1 MRPVESARLRIAS
14 KHSDKIRKA
23 LVAGINTKKLAEDFL
38 ATHKG
43 ASITPQQARDWVK
56 VNAVADNKDLTNAL
70 RYAYADAWVVGH
82 KSGLSQ
88 LGYAYGINKATPS
101 MGDFIQSMSIDWSKW
116 TPGNEAAAALLSPPN
131 GLQTLLNASHT
142 VIQSID
148 QTSYDRLGTQLA
160 SALSQGLT
168 MDDTASLISGVLD
181 DPSRALTIA
190 VTESARATT
199 AASRAVYEDSGVEYV
214 TWLVAEGCDD
224 CQENAD
230 AGPIP
235 IDATFPT
242 GDAEPPAHPNCMCDL
257 SPYVVDTQGIG
268 GDALDNSFTP
278 SDSGDGSDA
287 TTGSLADNIAGT
299 VAINPDDLALK
310 PLGPNDRLETEKF
323 QQKIDPGFVSEGIAG
338 STMTEEQSGALAY
351 YRGMSYQKVNGF
363 LRGTLT
369 GSDTDPEMTAYYQ
382 KTVDN
387 IDSAIAQAPA
397 LENDTLVFRGYEGA
411 YANELASLDEGD
423 TYTEKNYASTSLR
436 ESVATKDFARGKGV
450 TVEIVAPAGTQGV
463 MMSGFFGSDTYNESE
478 FLLPRNSTFEVIS
491 KAVDKDGL
499 TTMRVRLAK

>member
-23 LVAGINTKKLAEDFL
+23 LVAGINTKKLTEDFL

-70 RYAYADAWVVGH
+70 RYAYADAWVIGH

-101 MGDFIQSMSIDWSKW
+101 MGDFIQSMSVDWSKW

-131 GLQTLLNASHT
+131 GLQTLLNASNT

-190 VTESARATT
+190 ITESARATT

-278 SDSGDGSDA
+278 DDSGDGSDA
-287 TTGSLADNIAGT
+287 TTGSLADNIATADGNPYLDVTKVPLRLLHTVESGGT
-299 VAINPDDLALK
+299 KVSRFIIDNDDESPFVFEK
-310 PLGPNDRLETEKF
+310 PLAKVISINKAGVPGPLEIARALSRLDILPNPTPNENTGKNVEKHVESPWKIAEPITVDPNIWDKAEIALVHFEDLTATDEFMNRKKIKEHIIAMGQAVTPNRSYALVLETADATLI
-323 QQKIDPGFVSEGIAG
+323 IDGHHRLFAMWLLG
-338 STMTEEQSGALAY
+338 Y
-351 YRGMSYQKVNGF
+351 
-363 LRGTLT
+363 
-369 GSDTDPEMTAYYQ
+369 
-382 KTVDN
+382 
-387 IDSAIAQAPA
+387 DSAP
-397 LENDTLVFRGYEGA
+397 VWYV
-411 YANELASLDEGD
+411 
-423 TYTEKNYASTSLR
+423 K
-436 ESVATKDFARGKGV
+436 
-450 TVEIVAPAGTQGV
+450 QG
-463 MMSGFFGSDTYNESE
+463 E
-478 FLLPRNSTFEVIS
+478 
-491 KAVDKDGL
+491 
-499 TTMRVRLAK
+499 

>member
-23 LVAGINTKKLAEDFL
+23 LVAGINTKKLTEDFL

-70 RYAYADAWVVGH
+70 RYAYADAWVIGH

-101 MGDFIQSMSIDWSKW
+101 MGDFIQSMSVDWSKW

-131 GLQTLLNASHT
+131 GLQTLLNASNT

-190 VTESARATT
+190 ITESARATT

-278 SDSGDGSDA
+278 DDSGDGSDA
-287 TTGSLADNIAGT
+287 TTGSLADNIATADGNPYLDVTKVPSKLLHTVENSQVEAGYVLAKEDKQVLVSYTGSSYSNINKYLRTGKYEGKIKLGT
-299 VAINPDDLALK
+299 GPRGRWIDTGAQLRKEVITPLVKAIN
-310 PLGPNDRLETEKF
+310 N
-323 QQKIDPGFVSEGIAG
+323 
-338 STMTEEQSGALAY
+338 
-351 YRGMSYQKVNGF
+351 
-363 LRGTLT
+363 
-369 GSDTDPEMTAYYQ
+369 
-382 KTVDN
+382 
-387 IDSAIAQAPA
+387 APA
-397 LENDTLVFRGYEGA
+397 LPEDMLTYRGVAGKWA
-411 YANELASLDEGD
+411 DQMMAQDIGT
-423 TYTEKNYASTSLR
+423 TYTEKGFTSTSLDPK
-436 ESVATKDFARGKGV
+436 VASNIHGNENNILI
-450 TVEIVAPAGTQGV
+450 EIVNPAGSKGLFTDPQMEG
-463 MMSGFFGSDTYNESE
+463 SGWSTLNERE
-478 FLLPRNSTFEVIS
+478 LLLAPNTKFQIIN
-491 KAVDKDGL
+491 KTDN
-499 TTMRVRLAK
+499 TIRVVVQK